1 MQELLQRVS
10 LRELRLLLAG
20 IGAIAVVALAVSM
33 LVPKIKALVAAQENV
48 TVLQAASIDSVELE
62 QHLQQQNQRIEELRF
77 RLYGDMAELPL
88 KEVEAYIIG
97 RLQEISWGTRV
108 DLISVEPA
116 AGEQVQI
123 FQEML
128 FNVEL
133 LGQYDDLYR
142 WLWDVRNELGYV
154 VIKEYSLTRRDNDDA
169 EPMLLANLSLASYR
183 AVE

>member
-20 IGAIAVVALAVSM
+20 IGAIAIVAVGVTM
-33 LVPKIKALVAAQENV
+33 LVPEIKALLAANENV
-48 TVLQAASIDSVELE
+48 KVLQAASIDSVELE
-62 QHLQQQNQRIEELRF
+62 QHLQQQSQRIEELRF

-133 LGQYDDLYR
+133 LGEYDDLYR

-154 VIKEYSLTRRDNDDA
+154 VIKEYSLTRRDDDDA

>member
-77 RLYGDMAELPL
+77 RLYGDVAELPL

>member
-154 VIKEYSLTRRDNDDA
+154 VIKEYSLARRDNDDA